1 MSDLIEKAARKMV
14 DAYAA
19 QFGAPDHVTDGTE
32 DRWKAFVPETRAAIA
47 AVAEWLDPKQ
57 MPSLLANTPAE
68 IISARLRNE
77 LEQPK

>member
-1 MSDLIEKAARKMV
+1 MSELIEKVARAMCA
-14 DAYAA
+14 DAGFDPE
-19 QFGAPDHVTDGTE
+19 QVMPNDGP
-32 DRWKAFVPETRAAIA
+32 RWRYYQPQARAAIA